1 MANIRRKD
9 FCDQS
14 VNFLIAAIPVIG
26 FVLFG
31 LIPMVISLLVSFT
44 SVKQSFITENI
55 VFIGFKNY
63 GRLFQDRLFWKSF
76 GNTLLYTLNVP
87 FSLGFGLI
95 VAYLVNS
102 SSKGQKFFRFVFFIP
117 YVCSTAA
124 IALSW
129 KIMYNYEYG
138 IFNAVLNDLG
148 LKAVGWITS
157 PNVFMFSTMLMT
169 IWASSGICII
179 LYQAAL
185 ANVNPSYL
193 EAAQIDGAREI
204 TVFFRIVVP
213 AISPTTFYLLT
224 MKLIGSLQV
233 MAETQMLSG
242 DSASLNWA
250 DSTVVNYLYRMG
262 FIDPIYYGQSIASA
276 AGWILSI
283 IIILITWLNFRL
295 GKKYVNYDIT

>member
-31 LIPMVISLLVSFT
+31 LIPMGISLLVSFT
-44 SVKQSFITENI
+44 SVKQSFITEKI

-63 GRLFQDRLFWKSF
+63 GRLFHDRLFWKSF

-148 LKAVGWITS
+148 LKAVGWITN

-169 IWASSGICII
+169 I
-179 LYQAAL
+179 
-185 ANVNPSYL
+185 
-193 EAAQIDGAREI
+193 
-204 TVFFRIVVP
+204 
-213 AISPTTFYLLT
+213 
-224 MKLIGSLQV
+224 
-233 MAETQMLSG
+233 
-242 DSASLNWA
+242 
-250 DSTVVNYLYRMG
+250 
-262 FIDPIYYGQSIASA
+262 
-276 AGWILSI
+276 
-283 IIILITWLNFRL
+283 
-295 GKKYVNYDIT
+295 

>member
-1 MANIRRKD
+1 
-9 FCDQS
+9 
-14 VNFLIAAIPVIG
+14 
-26 FVLFG
+26 
-31 LIPMVISLLVSFT
+31 
-44 SVKQSFITENI
+44 
-55 VFIGFKNY
+55 
-63 GRLFQDRLFWKSF
+63 
-76 GNTLLYTLNVP
+76 
-87 FSLGFGLI
+87 
-95 VAYLVNS
+95 
-102 SSKGQKFFRFVFFIP
+102 
-117 YVCSTAA
+117 
-124 IALSW
+124 
-129 KIMYNYEYG
+129 
-138 IFNAVLNDLG
+138 
-148 LKAVGWITS
+148 
-157 PNVFMFSTMLMT
+157 MT

>member
-31 LIPMVISLLVSFT
+31 LIPMGISLLVSFT
-44 SVKQSFITENI
+44 SVKQSFITEKI

-102 SSKGQKFFRFVFFIP
+102 ASKGQKFFRFVFFIP

-148 LKAVGWITS
+148 LKAVGWITK

-193 EAAQIDGAREI
+193 EAAQIDGAGEI
-204 TVFFRIVVP
+204 TVFFRIVFP

-242 DSASLNWA
+242 DSTSLNWA

-276 AGWILSI
+276 AGWILSV

-295 GKKYVNYDIT
+295 GKKWVNYDMT